1 MSVETLTIQ
10 KGKEKFELPVEPTN
24 WILAREVGYS
34 PVQMLV
40 TATATCGGYVYSSV
54 LENSHIPYKFDK
66 IEVSYDRDQSKQA
79 EPLSAIDI
87 TFFVHIEKE
96 YQEKALRCVKLV
108 SKNCPVIQSL
118 DKGIQVTETVVF
130 N

>member
-40 TATATCGGYVYSSV
+40 TATATCGGYV
-54 LENSHIPYKFDK
+54 
-66 IEVSYDRDQSKQA
+66 
-79 EPLSAIDI
+79 
-87 TFFVHIEKE
+87 
-96 YQEKALRCVKLV
+96 
-108 SKNCPVIQSL
+108 
-118 DKGIQVTETVVF
+118 
-130 N
+130 